1 MEPDSQMTS
10 SDPCAHDD
18 DEQHGHAATRIG
30 RQFDRAREVRRVF
43 WITLGLNA
51 VVAISKAGY
60 GYITGSVALGTD
72 SVHSMLDGAS
82 NVLALFS
89 LHWSTAPANAR
100 HPYGHRKIEILA
112 ALGIGV
118 LIVISL
124 FELAGAAVESLR
136 GHRAPPHI
144 GWAAYAVVI
153 GTMVINYFV
162 TRYEHGKGH
171 ELSSHLLCA
180 DAQHTQSDL
189 YASAAVLLS
198 FVAVRNGLPWAD
210 GVGGL
215 VLVVLVGRAAWLVFR
230 ENVPVLL
237 DAAILDPAGII
248 DLAGRVD
255 GVENVHRVRSRGMR
269 SAVELDLHM
278 QVAPDTSVIDAHRLA
293 SQIENDLKLKFPE
306 LSDVVIHIEPT
317 PPTNPPFSPPVRPPR
332 PHAEATSEATGRAE
346 PDRRPSDD
354 GHGHGRGLGRGHHH
368 HKH

>member
-1 MEPDSQMTS
+1 MEPDSQMSS

-18 DEQHGHAATRIG
+18 DQDHGHATRAG
-30 RQFDRAREVRRVF
+30 RHGSRQVDRAREVRRVF
-43 WITLGLNA
+43 WITLALNA
-51 VVAISKAGY
+51 VVAISKASY

-118 LIVISL
+118 LITISL

-144 GWAAYAVVI
+144 GWPAYAVVI
-153 GTMVINYFV
+153 GTMVINFLV

-180 DAQHTQSDL
+180 DAEHTRSDL
-189 YASAAVLLS
+189 YASGAVLLS
-198 FVAVRNGLPWAD
+198 FLAVRNGLPWAD

-215 VLVVLVGRAAWLVFR
+215 ILVALVGRAAWMVFR

-237 DAAILDPAGII
+237 DAAMLDPAGII
-248 DLAGRVD
+248 DLASRVD

-278 QVAPDTSVIDAHRLA
+278 QVAPDTSVIEAHRLA
-293 SQIENDLKLKFPE
+293 SRIENDLKLKFPE

-317 PPTNPPFSPPVRPPR
+317 PPTNPTSPPPVK
-332 PHAEATSEATGRAE
+332 AE
-346 PDRRPSDD
+346 PDHDGGHDGSHGDGSHGDD
-354 GHGHGRGLGRGHHH
+354 HHGHGHRHHE

>member
-1 MEPDSQMTS
+1 MEPDSRMS
-10 SDPCAHDD
+10 SSEPCAHDD
-18 DEQHGHAATRIG
+18 DQDHGHAATRAG
-30 RQFDRAREVRRVF
+30 RQGPQIDRAREVRRVF

-51 VVAISKAGY
+51 VVAISKASY

-72 SVHSMLDGAS
+72 SVHSILDGAS
-82 NVLALFS
+82 NVLALLS

-124 FELAGAAVESLR
+124 FELAEAAVASLR
-136 GHRAPPHI
+136 GHRPPPHI
-144 GWAAYAVVI
+144 GWPAYAVVI
-153 GTMVINYFV
+153 GTMIINFFV
-162 TRYEHGKGH
+162 TRYEHSKGH

-180 DAQHTQSDL
+180 DAEHTRSDL
-189 YASAAVLLS
+189 YASGAVLLS
-198 FVAVRNGLPWAD
+198 FLAVRNGLGWAD

-215 VLVVLVGRAAWLVFR
+215 ILVVLVGRAAWLVFR

-237 DAAILDPAGII
+237 DAATLDPAGII
-248 DLAGRVD
+248 DLAGRVA

-278 QVAPDTSVIDAHRLA
+278 QVAPDTSVIEAHRLA
-293 SQIENDLKLKFPE
+293 SRIENDLKLKFPE

-317 PPTNPPFSPPVRPPR
+317 PPTNPTSPPTARPPLQ
-332 PHAEATSEATGRAE
+332 PSEPSAAAE
-346 PDRRPSDD
+346 PE
-354 GHGHGRGLGRGHHH
+354 HHH
-368 HKH
+368 SHGDVHRHKH

>member
-1 MEPDSQMTS
+1 MEPDSPMSS

-18 DEQHGHAATRIG
+18 DQDHGHAATRAG
-30 RQFDRAREVRRVF
+30 RQGGRQVDRVREVRRVF

-51 VVAISKAGY
+51 LVAISKASY

-72 SVHSMLDGAS
+72 SVHSILDGAS
-82 NVLALFS
+82 NVLALFG

-124 FELAGAAVESLR
+124 FELAEAAVASLR
-136 GHRAPPHI
+136 GHRPPPQI
-144 GWAAYAVVI
+144 GWPAYAVVI
-153 GTMVINYFV
+153 GTMVINFFV

-180 DAQHTQSDL
+180 DAEHTKSDL
-189 YASAAVLLS
+189 YASGAVLLS
-198 FVAVRNGLPWAD
+198 FLAVRNGLYWAD

-215 VLVVLVGRAAWLVFR
+215 ILVVLVGRAAWMVFR

-248 DLAGRVD
+248 DLAGQVD

-278 QVAPDTSVIDAHRLA
+278 QVAPETRVIDAHRLA
-293 SQIENDLKLKFPE
+293 SRIENDLKLKFPE

-317 PPTNPPFSPPVRPPR
+317 PPTNRTSPPPV
-332 PHAEATSEATGRAE
+332 EAPLKASEAPGRAGHA
-346 PDRRPSDD
+346 DD
-354 GHGHGRGLGRGHHH
+354 HDHGHGRGHH

>member
-1 MEPDSQMTS
+1 MEPDSRMSS

-18 DEQHGHAATRIG
+18 DQDHGHAATRAG
-30 RQFDRAREVRRVF
+30 RQGAHQIDRAREVRRVF
-43 WITLGLNA
+43 WITLVLNA
-51 VVAISKAGY
+51 AVAISKASY

-72 SVHSMLDGAS
+72 SVHSILDGAS

-118 LIVISL
+118 MIVISL
-124 FELAGAAVESLR
+124 FELAQAAVASLR
-136 GHRAPPHI
+136 GHRPPPQI

-153 GTMVINYFV
+153 GTMIVNYFV
-162 TRYEHGKGH
+162 TRYEHSKGH

-180 DAQHTQSDL
+180 DAEHTRSDL

-198 FVAVRNGLPWAD
+198 FLAVRNGFGWAD

-215 VLVVLVGRAAWLVFR
+215 ILVGLVGRAAWMVFR

-237 DAAILDPAGII
+237 DAAILDPQGII
-248 DLAGRVD
+248 DLAGQVD

-278 QVAPDTSVIDAHRLA
+278 QVAPDTSVIEAHRLA
-293 SQIENDLKLKFPE
+293 SRIENDLKLKFPE

-317 PPTNPPFSPPVRPPR
+317 PPTNPTSPPPG
-332 PHAEATSEATGRAE
+332 EAPLRSQGKAASSEAPGRAE
-346 PDRRPSDD
+346 PDQ
-354 GHGHGRGLGRGHHH
+354 GHHRH

>member
-1 MEPDSQMTS
+1 MEPDSPMSS

-18 DEQHGHAATRIG
+18 DQDHGHAAARAG
-30 RQFDRAREVRRVF
+30 RQVDHQMDRVRAVRRVF

-51 VVAISKAGY
+51 VVAISKASY

-72 SVHSMLDGAS
+72 SVHSILDGAS
-82 NVLALFS
+82 NVLALFG

-124 FELAGAAVESLR
+124 FELAEAAVASLR
-136 GHRAPPHI
+136 GHRPPPQI
-144 GWAAYAVVI
+144 GWPAYAVVI
-153 GTMVINYFV
+153 GTMVINFFV

-180 DAQHTQSDL
+180 DAEHTKSDL
-189 YASAAVLLS
+189 YASGAVLLS
-198 FVAVRNGLPWAD
+198 FLAIRNGMPWAD

-215 VLVVLVGRAAWLVFR
+215 VLVGLVGRAAWMVFR

-248 DLAGRVD
+248 DLAGQRRRRR
-255 GVENVHRVRSRGMR
+255 ERPSRP
-269 SAVELDLHM
+269 
-278 QVAPDTSVIDAHRLA
+278 VARNAQR
-293 SQIENDLKLKFPE
+293 
-306 LSDVVIHIEPT
+306 
-317 PPTNPPFSPPVRPPR
+317 
-332 PHAEATSEATGRAE
+332 GRAGLAHAGRPRDQRDRCPPPGE
-346 PDRRPSDD
+346 PDRKRPEAKVSPAIR
-354 GHGHGRGLGRGHHH
+354 RGNPHRTDSPYQPYLSPAGQRSTESE
-368 HKH
+368 

>member
-1 MEPDSQMTS
+1 MEPDSRMSS

-18 DEQHGHAATRIG
+18 DHDHGHAATRGG
-30 RQFDRAREVRRVF
+30 RQGAQIDRARAVRRVF
-43 WITLGLNA
+43 WITLVLNA
-51 VVAISKAGY
+51 VVAISKASY

-72 SVHSMLDGAS
+72 SVHSILDGAS

-118 LIVISL
+118 LIVIGL
-124 FELAGAAVESLR
+124 FELAEAAVASLR
-136 GHRAPPHI
+136 GHRPPPQI
-144 GWAAYAVVI
+144 GWPAYAVVI
-153 GTMVINYFV
+153 GTMIINYFV

-180 DAQHTQSDL
+180 DAEHTKSDL
-189 YASAAVLLS
+189 YASGAVLLS
-198 FVAVRNGLPWAD
+198 FLAVRNGFAWAD

-215 VLVVLVGRAAWLVFR
+215 ILVGLVGRAAWMVFR

-237 DAAILDPAGII
+237 DAAILDPKGII
-248 DLAGRVD
+248 DLAGGVD

-278 QVAPDTSVIDAHRLA
+278 QVAPDTSVIDAHRMA
-293 SQIENDLKLKFPE
+293 SRIENELKLKFPE

-317 PPTNPPFSPPVRPPR
+317 PPTNPTSPPPVQTARQAKEVP
-332 PHAEATSEATGRAE
+332 GRGQANLADE
-346 PDRRPSDD
+346 PDHN
-354 GHGHGRGLGRGHHH
+354 HGHGHH

>member
-1 MEPDSQMTS
+1 MEPDSRMSS
-10 SDPCAHDD
+10 SDPCAHDH
-18 DEQHGHAATRIG
+18 DEAHGHAAARSG
-30 RQFDRAREVRRVF
+30 QPLDRARQVRRVF

-82 NVLALFS
+82 NVLALLG

-124 FELAGAAVESLR
+124 SELAGAAIDSLR
-136 GHRAPPHI
+136 GHRAAPHI
-144 GWAAYAVVI
+144 GWPAYAVVI
-153 GTMVINYFV
+153 GTMVINFFV
-162 TRYEHGKGH
+162 TRYEHDKGH

-180 DAQHTQSDL
+180 DARHTQSDL
-189 YASAAVLLS
+189 YASGAVLLS
-198 FVAVRNGLPWAD
+198 FLAVRLGFPWAD
-210 GVGGL
+210 GVGAL
-215 VLVVLVGRAAWLVFR
+215 ILVVLVGRAAWMVFR
-230 ENVPVLL
+230 DNVPVLL
-237 DAAILDPAGII
+237 DAATLDPAGII
-248 DLAGRVD
+248 ELCGRVD

-278 QVAPDTSVIDAHRLA
+278 QVAPGMSVIEAHRRA

-317 PPTNPPFSPPVRPPR
+317 PTHGGATTVDQDPNTDTQTKPKQDPTSSSS
-332 PHAEATSEATGRAE
+332 HA
-346 PDRRPSDD
+346 
-354 GHGHGRGLGRGHHH
+354 HHH